1 MLRIEQRCVAHPA
14 YDERLVLPFEL
25 RQKSR
30 FNATLAGGEDVSVVL
45 ARGGMLR
52 DGDCLLLQDGRT
64 VCVVAAPERLLRVT
78 ADDAASLARAAYHL
92 GNRHAA
98 VEIGADFLQLPY
110 DHVLADM
117 LVQLGMQ
124 IGEVT
129 APFQPER
136 GAYSGGHHHHAGD
149 ALRYAPVI
157 HSFGNPRK

>member
-52 DGDCLLLQDGRT
+52 DGDCLLMQDGRT

-117 LVQLGMQ
+117 LAQLGMQ

>member
-1 MLRIEQRCVAHPA
+1 MLRIEQRCESRPA
-14 YDERLVLPFEL
+14 CDERLVLPFEL

-52 DGDCLLLQDGRT
+52 DGDCLLMQDGRT

>member
-117 LVQLGMQ
+117 LAQLGMQ

>member
-1 MLRIEQRCVAHPA
+1 MLRIEQRCIARAPC
-14 YDERLVLPFEL
+14 DEHLVLPFEL
-25 RQKSR
+25 RQKCR
-30 FNATLAGGEDVSVVL
+30 FNAQLASGADVTVVL

-52 DGDCLLLQDGRT
+52 DGDCLLMQDGRT

-78 ADDAASLARAAYHL
+78 AGDAASLARAAYHL

-117 LVQLGMQ
+117 LAQLGVQ

-149 ALRYAPVI
+149 VLRYAPII

>member
-1 MLRIEQRCVAHPA
+1 MLRIEQRCVARPA
-14 YDERLVLPFEL
+14 CDEHLVLPFEL
-25 RQKSR
+25 RQKCR
-30 FNATLAGGEDVSVVL
+30 FNAQLASGVDVVVVL
-45 ARGGMLR
+45 ERGGMLR

-64 VCVVAAPERLLRVT
+64 VRVVAASERLLRVS
-78 ADDAASLARAAYHL
+78 AGDVASLARAAYHL

-117 LVQLGMQ
+117 LVQLGVQ
-124 IGEVT
+124 IGEVA

-149 ALRYAPVI
+149 ALRYAPII